1 MVLGVT
7 GQGNDDILNLNINLR
22 TLNINQI
29 GALPSKK
36 KQNFSN
42 SP

>member
-22 TLNINQI
+22 TLSINQI
-29 GALPSKK
+29 GALLSKK
-36 KQNFSN
+36 KNKI
-42 SP
+42 